1 MMKQYG
7 KGALHIHTRKEMVDL
22 VVADGHAR
30 GIVARDLISGEIT
43 SHEADVVV
51 LATGGYSNVYY
62 LSTNAMTSNCSA
74 IWRAYRK
81 GAWLANPSFAQIH
94 PTCVPRTG
102 RHQSKLTLMSESL
115 RNDGRVWVP
124 DQAGDKRP
132 PEQIPEA
139 ERDYYLERIYPSFG
153 NLVPRDVASRNA
165 KAQCDA
171 GKGVGGNGQAV
182 YLDFREALE
191 RLGHQVVEEK
201 YGNIFDMYRQITDEN
216 PYETPMKIYPAAHY
230 TMGGLWVDYD
240 LMSNIPGLFV
250 LGEANFSDHGANRLG
265 ASALMQGL
273 ADGYFIAPYTIQNYL
288 VEHHHDQFSS
298 AQTSFRDDT
307 QAAEHRYQ
315 SFISNRG
322 ENLSEQFHHQLGSV
336 MWNHVGMERSAP
348 GLRQAIADL
357 QQLATDFQGQVR
369 VPGRTND
376 LNEQLEKAARIEDF
390 IALGELMARDALN
403 REESC
408 GAHFRV
414 EYQTEEHEARRN
426 DEQFACVSVWQNQE
440 ATVPL
445 NLQEP
450 LVFRAVTPQT
460 RSYT

>member
-1 MMKQYG
+1 
-7 KGALHIHTRKEMVDL
+7 
-22 VVADGHAR
+22 
-30 GIVARDLISGEIT
+30 
-43 SHEADVVV
+43 
-51 LATGGYSNVYY
+51 
-62 LSTNAMTSNCSA
+62 
-74 IWRAYRK
+74 
-81 GAWLANPSFAQIH
+81 
-94 PTCVPRTG
+94 
-102 RHQSKLTLMSESL
+102 
-115 RNDGRVWVP
+115 
-124 DQAGDKRP
+124 
-132 PEQIPEA
+132 
-139 ERDYYLERIYPSFG
+139 
-153 NLVPRDVASRNA
+153 
-165 KAQCDA
+165 
-171 GKGVGGNGQAV
+171 
-182 YLDFREALE
+182 
-191 RLGHQVVEEK
+191 
-201 YGNIFDMYRQITDEN
+201 MYRQITDEN